1 MSELSILTI
10 GDSTIDKIFSVD
22 RQDAALIVNKR
33 NLEKEICFNY
43 GEKIPITGIKTEFGG
58 SALNT
63 AIGFSRLGIKTHIST
78 IVGNDEEGKEILS
91 FLNAKKVL
99 LSGSAV
105 SGNTNQAFIVLYD
118 DERTIF
124 SFHEKR
130 DYTKLRVPE
139 TQWIYFASAAKG
151 SQILVDQVTARA
163 QAGTKVVFN
172 PGSWELEKFDL
183 FKPMLKHLEF
193 FVINKDE
200 ADLIVGRTNI
210 RSQIKK
216 IQDMGA
222 KNIVITAGKNGAYI
236 AANDKQFHM
245 DIFASEVV
253 DPTGAGDAFAS
264 GFIGAIIHSK
274 SVTSAAK
281 WGMINSSSVISTVG
295 ATGGLLSDHQIEQ
308 ILIKTCSFSE
318 NKI

>member
-22 RQDAALIVNKR
+22 RQNAALIVNKR

-43 GEKIPITGIKTEFGG
+43 GEKIPITDIKTEFGG

-63 AIGFSRLGIKTHIST
+63 AVGFGRLGIKTHIST
-78 IVGNDEEGKEILS
+78 IVGNDEEGKEILK
-91 FLNAKKVL
+91 FLNNNKIQL
-99 LSGSAV
+99 GGSAV
-105 SGNTNQAFIVLYD
+105 AGNTNQAFIVLYD
-118 DERTIF
+118 GERTIF

-130 DYTKLRVPE
+130 DYKSLRIPQ

-151 SQILVDQVTARA
+151 SDILVDKMIDRA
-163 QAGTKVVFN
+163 KEGTKVIFN
-172 PGSWELEKFDL
+172 PGSYELERFDL

-193 FVINKDE
+193 LILNKDE
-200 ADLIVGRTNI
+200 ADFILGRSNMKL
-210 RSQIKK
+210 QLKK
-216 IQDMGA
+216 LHEMGV

-236 AANDKQFHM
+236 SGEKQFHM

-253 DPTGAGDAFAS
+253 DPTGAGDAFS
-264 GFIGAIIHSK
+264 CGFAGAIMNQK
-274 SVTSAAK
+274 SLVSAAK
-281 WGMINSSSVISTVG
+281 WGMINSSSVISTFG
-295 ATGGLLSDHQIEQ
+295 ATKGLLSARQIEQ
-308 ILIKTCSFSE
+308 ILIKTYSLTE